1 MNDDISVARLA
12 KSLRHS
18 VEGIASTWQT
28 EAAFRLES
36 LFAVILIPVACILPV
51 PLLHRALLA
60 GSVLMV
66 LMIELLNSSIEAAID
81 HISLEQHP
89 LAKKSKDAGSA
100 AVLFSLTIT
109 LVLWGAV
116 LATWLLKL

>member
-12 KSLRHS
+12 RSLRYS
-18 VEGIASTWQT
+18 LEGIASTWST
-28 EAAFRLES
+28 EAAFRLEA
-36 LFAVILIPVACILPV
+36 LFAVVLIPVACILPV
-51 PLLHRALLA
+51 PLLHRALLV

-66 LMIELLNSSIEAAID
+66 LMIELVNSSIEAAID

-100 AVLFSLTIT
+100 AVLFAVAIT
-109 LVLWGAV
+109 LLLWGAV
-116 LATWLLKL
+116 LASWLLKL